1 MKYILIQKQIFTN
14 KVVIFLQSYDNQ
26 LIIQPPFEINQQL
39 GSKTI
44 SAITDSN
51 QKICVFRFIDT
62 LAPMADSFDNIMKH
76 VYDSNGLLWTS

>member
-51 QKICVFRFIDT
+51 QKNLCFQIYWYFGSYGWLIR
-62 LAPMADSFDNIMKH
+62 
-76 VYDSNGLLWTS
+76 